1 MSLCRFAHYQERST
15 SDSVDLPKMNKLILL
30 ALVVVALECAS
41 AYKNPYRRRYLPR
54 SKLGLRYS
62 KKLPV
67 KYVPIVKHVPV
78 YKTVPKYIPRY
89 IRVPVIQK
97 IKVPHTVIKKVPV
110 YNTIVKYVPKAVK
123 VYVPKEK
130 IVEVP
135 VHHHTEKVIEVPV
148 PGPAIHHKP
157 DVIVAGGDNIQI
169 GGGNDFGF
177 DGAWGNDFQFNGGVG
192 KILLRTDALRII
204 IINIGQTSLL

>member
-1 MSLCRFAHYQERST
+1 
-15 SDSVDLPKMNKLILL
+15 MNKLILL
-30 ALVVVALECAS
+30 ALVVVALECV
-41 AYKNPYRRRYLPR
+41 
-54 SKLGLRYS
+54 
-62 KKLPV
+62 PV

-89 IRVPVIQK
+89 IR
-97 IKVPHTVIKKVPV
+97 VPV

-148 PGPAIHHKP
+148 PEPAIHHKP
-157 DVIVAGGDNIQI
+157 DVIVAGGAILTCDILLADNIQI

-177 DGAWGNDFQFNGGVG
+177 DAAWENDFQFNGGAVISSYFSSG
-192 KILLRTDALRII
+192 GGGVFSSGGGGGGGPLSLAANGAGGANVMKLGNGIEVIDTGAAKIFDLGFGPENLEKIL
-204 IINIGQTSLL
+204 QTQAVRLY